1 MIAFEKTLDGA
12 LRLAVSRKSIFD
24 PFDSACFQP
33 VEEDAIE
40 AAVAFR
46 QAHQVMTRRQDKA
59 LLFAGIHTAG
69 SAPVLLV
76 ATQAHFDKH
85 QHFAITANQVN
96 LAAAHA
102 KIALHQLEPLLLEII
117 GRQSFGSV
125 AAGSALRG
133 IVIALTH
140 RVFNMKEDSAALY
153 VVPTPLG
160 NLADLSQRA
169 TATLCAVRWIAAED
183 TRHTAPLL
191 KHIGAT
197 AKLIAAHEHNENEA
211 AERIV
216 ALLTKGEA
224 VALVSD
230 AGTPGISDPG
240 ARIVAAVRA
249 AGHRIVPLPG
259 PCAATTALS
268 AAGLPDAHFF
278 FDGFLPVKSAQRRA
292 ALALLR
298 DLPAALVFYEA
309 PHRIIATVEDLAS
322 TLGETRTL
330 VIARELTKL
339 FESIH
344 ACPLGEAAAWLRADP
359 NRQKGEF
366 VLIVSGAPASQESDL
381 SEAERVLE
389 LLLAEGLPVKQA
401 ARLATAITD
410 VSRNELYRLAL
421 AWKERASS

>member
-1 MIAFEKTLDGA
+1 M
-12 LRLAVSRKSIFD
+12 
-24 PFDSACFQP
+24 AC
-33 VEEDAIE
+33 
-40 AAVAFR
+40 
-46 QAHQVMTRRQDKA
+46 RQDKT
-59 LLFAGIHTAG
+59 LLLACVHTAG
-69 SAPVLLV
+69 GTTVPLV

-85 QHFAITANQVN
+85 QHFAIEANQVN

-102 KIALHQLEPLLLEII
+102 KIALHQLESLCLQIF
-117 GRQSFGSV
+117 GRQVFSCL
-125 AAGSALRG
+125 AADSALRG
-133 IVIALTH
+133 IVLALTH
-140 RVFNMKEDSAALY
+140 QVLNMKADSAVLY

-160 NLADLSQRA
+160 NLADLSTRA
-169 TATLCAVRWIAAED
+169 MATLCAVRWIAAED
-183 TRHTAPLL
+183 TRHTGPLL

-216 ALLTKGEA
+216 ALLAKGEA

-240 ARIVAAVRA
+240 ARIVAAARA

-268 AAGLPDAHFF
+268 AAGLSEAHFYF
-278 FDGFLPVKSAQRRA
+278 AGFLPAKSAQRRA
-292 ALALLR
+292 TLASLR

-309 PHRIIATVEDLAS
+309 PHRIIDALEDMVAV
-322 TLGETRTL
+322 LGGSRSL

-344 ACPLGEAAAWLRADP
+344 ACPLTEATAWLKTDP

-366 VLIVSGAPASQESDL
+366 VLIVSGAAASQQGDL
-381 SEAERVLE
+381 TEAERVLE

-401 ARLATAITD
+401 ARLSMAITGA
-410 VSRNELYRLAL
+410 SRNELYRLAL